1 MTWSFVAF
9 QLACGVLLLLAFIA
23 SRSSR
28 KSIWS
33 VLILLAVMGVLL
45 FGVLAYLHPLLA
57 YY

>member
-1 MTWSFVAF
+1 MTWSFVAL

-33 VLILLAVMGVLL
+33 VLMLLAVMGILC
-45 FGVLAYLHPLLA
+45 FGVLAYLDPLLP